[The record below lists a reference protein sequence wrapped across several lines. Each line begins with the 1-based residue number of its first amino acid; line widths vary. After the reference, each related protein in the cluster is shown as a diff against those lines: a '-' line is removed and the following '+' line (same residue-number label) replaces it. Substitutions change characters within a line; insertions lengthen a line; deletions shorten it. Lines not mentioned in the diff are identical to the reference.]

1 LQLGPAL
8 RERLPN
14 PFFGQI
20 PRSSSLGDP
29 TISRAQLLAPFP
41 RFTAV
46 SLFRN
51 NVGNTNY
58 NGLQAKLEKRFSRGL
73 SFLLSYT
80 RSKLIDEASSVF
92 DAAILTGPVANFP
105 VADSYNRRRER
116 DVSTGDIPNVF
127 VFSGIY
133 DLPFGPNRRFNPQG
147 MIGKFLRGWQCTGI
161 VTLQS
166 GVPLAVTQATNFND
180 FAGFG
185 TQRPNRVANSE

>member
-1 LQLGPAL
+1 INPAFVLSAGPSVAAIPLTPDAGLGQGVFSVDRHLGSGYVQQWNLSAQRELGRHLMFEVAYVGSKITHVGIPDTNINQLTVDQLQLGPAL

-73 SFLLSYT
+73 SFLLS
-80 RSKLIDEASSVF
+80 
-92 DAAILTGPVANFP
+92 
-105 VADSYNRRRER
+105 
-116 DVSTGDIPNVF
+116 
-127 VFSGIY
+127 
-133 DLPFGPNRRFNPQG
+133 
-147 MIGKFLRGWQCTGI
+147 
-161 VTLQS
+161 
-166 GVPLAVTQATNFND
+166 
-180 FAGFG
+180 
-185 TQRPNRVANSE
+185 